1 MCPGNI
7 FFSNFGSQLGP
18 WGGVHEV
25 TFSKI
30 FELWAARMVSASRF
44 LRIRG
49 DFLGTGNLP
58 PRDLEGDSVGLGAH
72 WTTKYFCT
80 EAFLQEA
87 SGTLDLLVN

>member
-30 FELWAARMVSASRF
+30 FELWAVLGPKCFQERSQESPKPPQAS
-44 LRIRG
+44 ICK
-49 DFLGTGNLP
+49 
-58 PRDLEGDSVGLGAH
+58 DLETFWSDIADFA
-72 WTTKYFCT
+72 TP
-80 EAFLQEA
+80 
-87 SGTLDLLVN
+87 